1 MGTSWPPES
10 LPKVKSIKVYEI
22 EDRCRLLVVD
32 DSVTAVQIS
41 ERILPF
47 IGAKPELLGLFPSV
61 TVDMG
66 AVKFVCNGAKVMRP
80 GIIAF
85 GSFKQG
91 DIVAVKDQSH
101 GKTLAVG
108 IALEDSESAKSMTKG
123 YVVEN
128 LHYISDK
135 IWEASKQ
142 I

>member
-1 MGTSWPPES
+1 MGALWPPDL

-22 EDRCRLLVVD
+22 DDDCRLLVVD

-41 ERILPF
+41 EKILPF
-47 IGAKPELLGLFPSV
+47 IGARPELLDRFPSV

-85 GSFKQG
+85 DSFKRG

>member
-1 MGTSWPPES
+1 MGTSWPPDS

-22 EDRCRLLVVD
+22 DDGCRLLEVD
-32 DSVTAVQIS
+32 DSVKAVQIS
-41 ERILPF
+41 ERIVPF
-47 IGAKPELLGLFPSV
+47 IGAGPELLDRFASV

-85 GSFKQG
+85 GSFKRG
-91 DIVAVKDQSH
+91 DIVAVRDQSH

-123 YVVEN
+123 YVVDN